1 MVVEAWAAAVGSR
14 CEVLYQHAFQLG
26 AAAQRNQ
33 GVAMAAQPFIWF
45 FDDDILFDSDC
56 FKRLWEAIERDEAV
70 GGVNAMITNQRYT
83 TPGRVTRTL
92 YRLLDGQSRES
103 YAGRCIGPAL
113 NILPEDNPNLP
124 DVVPVEWLNTTCA
137 IYRREALPNPPF
149 DSHFTGYSFMED
161 VALSL
166 TVGKTWKLMNART
179 ARIYHDSQ
187 AAEYKSNLSALA
199 AMELINRHYVMT
211 GILGRNSAL
220 DYVKLTLLETFG
232 IVTPL
237 VSARTWKSL
246 PAILIGK
253 AYGIVKMLR
262 WRNSSDHREV
272 TQKIGVVS

>member
-14 CEVLYQHAFQLG
+14 CEVVYQHAFQLG

-33 GVAMAAQPFIWF
+33 GVAIAAQPFIGF

-56 FKRLWEAIERDEAV
+56 IKRLWAAIETDEAV

-83 TPGRVTRTL
+83 TPGRVTLTL
-92 YRLLDGQSRES
+92 FRLLEGQNRDS

-113 NILPEDNPNLP
+113 NILPEDNPDLP
-124 DVVPVEWLNTTCA
+124 AVVPVEWLNTTCA

-187 AAEYKSNLSALA
+187 AAEYKSNLSELA
-199 AMELINRHYVMT
+199 TMELINRHYVMT
-211 GILGRNSAL
+211 RILSRTSAI

-237 VSARTWKSL
+237 VSARAWKSL
-246 PAILIGK
+246 PAVLIGK
-253 AYGIVKMLR
+253 AHGIVTMLR
-262 WRNSSDHREV
+262 REKLV
-272 TQKIGVVS
+272 GASLRGRPSVG